1 MLIEDN
7 RLQNITPAA
16 KWQTV
21 WSLVCLNFSLSKL
34 LVTSRDRETFQRGEV
49 TCSLS
54 HGEWRELNC
63 KHGFSLSKYLSF
75 IWSIFL
81 LAWLLSLSSTQ
92 KPKSTWG
99 LQHLPW
105 SPEAGWLQL
114 VLVWTGAIFSTW
126 PLPSILLLPTLFP
139 SPSLIIW
146 SSNPS
151 LMKCKDGEAGRIKSN
166 SFTLHMVRLR
176 TRKGGSLAQGHT
188 VIESKWELR
197 FQYSL
202 SPTTWVSS
210 ALFSLHPGTTQAI
223 HYFLFI

>member
-75 IWSIFL
+75 IWSHLLLFL
-81 LAWLLSLSSTQ
+81 LLSYI
-92 KPKSTWG
+92 
-99 LQHLPW
+99 
-105 SPEAGWLQL
+105 SPLCSL
-114 VLVWTGAIFSTW
+114 FPSLFVLCFSRT
-126 PLPSILLLPTLFP
+126 SCRLPTL
-139 SPSLIIW
+139 
-146 SSNPS
+146 
-151 LMKCKDGEAGRIKSN
+151 
-166 SFTLHMVRLR
+166 
-176 TRKGGSLAQGHT
+176 GSLH
-188 VIESKWELR
+188 WL
-197 FQYSL
+197 FPL
-202 SPTTWVSS
+202 PTTLFPALPSS
-210 ALFSLHPGTTQAI
+210 LCSNATFSLWPPYLIHRLPPPALQISLYPDQVFLFSIVIITFYHKI
-223 HYFLFI
+223 